1 MVLKE
6 KINKNEQVF
15 WVLPIIG
22 DEENENENETVIS
35 RYNYLCKIFE
45 KTNVAL
51 VHGKMKKKKLIQA

>member
-6 KINKNEQVF
+6 KLTIIASF
-15 WVLPIIG
+15 LVLPIIG

-45 KTNVAL
+45 NNVTLFMA
-51 VHGKMKKKKLIQA
+51 K